1 MTVAKLDQTLVM
13 TTFCPPGERM
23 VKLVDTAIPGF
34 IVEIYPSGTKTYAL
48 RYKNKFKKQ
57 KQHKL
62 GYASDITCDQA
73 RKLAQKAKAR
83 VVMGED
89 PAEERAVTRT
99 IPTIAELAERYLD
112 YARTYKRSHDI
123 DERYLRIHV
132 LPKFGKRHLTEL
144 GQVEILEWLDAKV
157 RVEGY
162 AQATVNRWQVI
173 LGHMYRMAKK
183 WGLPGSDRNPLEGV
197 PQKACNNEVERF
209 LTVEETQ
216 RLQDAVEA
224 SPNTQLKY
232 IVALL
237 LLTGCRKRELLDA
250 KWDEFHL
257 DRQTWRIPMQRAKTQ
272 KTRHVPLSDA
282 AMQVLAQVPR
292 FEGCPYVIPN
302 PATMEPYHS
311 VFHAWDKARKAAGL
325 PDVRMHDLRHSAA
338 SNLVNSGQSLYVVG
352 SILGH
357 AQAKTTARYAHL
369 ANETLLAA
377 ANAAAGHMG
386 TDWARK
392 TG

>member
-13 TTFCPPGERM
+13 TTFCPPGVRM

-99 IPTIAELAERYLD
+99 ILTIAELAERYLD
-112 YARTYKRSHDI
+112 YARTYKRSHAI

-144 GQVEILEWLDAKV
+144 DQVEILEWLDAKV
-157 RVEGY
+157 RVDGY

-183 WGLPGSDRNPLEGV
+183 WGLPGSERNPLKGV

-209 LTVEETQ
+209 LTVEETR

-250 KWDEFHL
+250 KWDEFNL
-257 DRQTWRIPMQRAKTQ
+257 DSKTWRIPMHRTKTQ
-272 KTRHVPLSDA
+272 KTRHVPLPDA
-282 AMQVLAQVPR
+282 ALQVLAQVPR
-292 FEGCPYVIPN
+292 FEACPYVIPN
-302 PATMEPYHS
+302 PATLEPYHS
-311 VFHAWDKARKAAGL
+311 VFHAWDKARKAAGV

-338 SNLVNSGQSLYVVG
+338 SNSVNSGQSLYVVG

-357 AQAKTTARYAHL
+357 AQSKTTQRYAHL
-369 ANETLLAA
+369 SNQTLLAA

-392 TG
+392 SG

>member
-1 MTVAKLDQTLVM
+1 
-13 TTFCPPGERM
+13 
-23 VKLVDTAIPGF
+23 
-34 IVEIYPSGTKTYAL
+34 
-48 RYKNKFKKQ
+48 
-57 KQHKL
+57 
-62 GYASDITCDQA
+62 
-73 RKLAQKAKAR
+73 
-83 VVMGED
+83 
-89 PAEERAVTRT
+89 
-99 IPTIAELAERYLD
+99 
-112 YARTYKRSHDI
+112 
-123 DERYLRIHV
+123 
-132 LPKFGKRHLTEL
+132 
-144 GQVEILEWLDAKV
+144 
-157 RVEGY
+157 
-162 AQATVNRWQVI
+162 
-173 LGHMYRMAKK
+173 MYRMAKK

-209 LTVEETQ
+209 LTVEETR

-257 DRQTWRIPMQRAKTQ
+257 DRKTWRIPMQRAKTQ

-357 AQAKTTARYAHL
+357 AQTKTTARYAHL

-386 TDWARK
+386 TDWTRK

>member
-1 MTVAKLDQTLVM
+1 MASTRRGALSRGRRCSRAPGDRRARA
-13 TTFCPPGERM
+13 CGPPPLSAPRTG
-23 VKLVDTAIPGF
+23 G
-34 IVEIYPSGTKTYAL
+34 G
-48 RYKNKFKKQ
+48 
-57 KQHKL
+57 
-62 GYASDITCDQA
+62 
-73 RKLAQKAKAR
+73 
-83 VVMGED
+83 VVRG
-89 PAEERAVTRT
+89 
-99 IPTIAELAERYLD
+99 
-112 YARTYKRSHDI
+112 RS
-123 DERYLRIHV
+123 
-132 LPKFGKRHLTEL
+132 
-144 GQVEILEWLDAKV
+144 
-157 RVEGY
+157 
-162 AQATVNRWQVI
+162 
-173 LGHMYRMAKK
+173 
-183 WGLPGSDRNPLEGV
+183 PGSRRRGSRASAITRPS
-197 PQKACNNEVERF
+197 PAR
-209 LTVEETQ
+209 
-216 RLQDAVEA
+216 RPDA
-224 SPNTQLKY
+224 N
-232 IVALL
+232 
-237 LLTGCRKRELLDA
+237 
-250 KWDEFHL
+250 
-257 DRQTWRIPMQRAKTQ
+257 RQTWRIPMQRAKTQ